1 MVLAGQALA
10 LIRGRDYALAGDLT
24 AVAADVLRHRL
35 VLSYEALAEEVT
47 PDDIIARVL
56 QAIPAPEVTPH
67 AEGRPERDEQQ
78 WMPRQR

>member
-1 MVLAGQALA
+1 
-10 LIRGRDYALAGDLT
+10 
-24 AVAADVLRHRL
+24 VLRHRL

-67 AEGRPERDEQQ
+67 TEGRRDGDEQQ
-78 WMPRQR
+78 WKPRSR